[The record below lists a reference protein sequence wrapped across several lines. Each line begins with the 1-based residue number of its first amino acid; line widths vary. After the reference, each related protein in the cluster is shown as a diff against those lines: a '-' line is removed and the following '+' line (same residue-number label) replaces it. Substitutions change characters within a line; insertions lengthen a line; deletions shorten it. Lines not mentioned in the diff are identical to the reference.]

1 MDFQPTAEER
11 QIQRAAERL
20 AENEF
25 ASDAFTWEDEF
36 PHENAETLAE
46 QGLLGIALP
55 TEYGGGGGSVVEVLL
70 AQEAVGRI
78 CPDTAHILSRS
89 SMGAPRAIGALGS
102 DSLKERFLP
111 RVCAG
116 DLVMSVA
123 ISESEAGSDAGAMT
137 TSATVDGDTVTLNG
151 RKLWVTKADVAGAFL
166 VYARFDDGDIG
177 AVVVEEDAPG
187 FSLGA
192 ATENMAGHDQYE
204 LVFDDCEVPEENVL
218 VYGGGESFKQLLVE
232 FNVERCHNAMMCV
245 ACGLNAFDKAREHA
259 ATREQFGQPIGEF
272 QGIGWKFAEMATQ
285 LESARLLIYRAASN
299 AVDGSPSRLETSMAK
314 VAANEAGEFAVDEA
328 LQIHGAMGYNKES
341 PIEYLYRWVRGWS
354 IAGGTV
360 EIQRDTIAEQL
371 RKHGLD

>member
-11 QIQRAAERL
+11 LIQRAAQRL

-25 ASDAFTWEDEF
+25 AADAFTWEDEF
-36 PHENAETLAE
+36 PHENVETLAE

-55 TEYGGGGGSVVEVLL
+55 AAYGGGGGSVVEVLL
-70 AQEAVGRI
+70 AQEAVGRV
-78 CPDTAHILSRS
+78 CPDTAHVLSRS
-89 SMGAPRAIGALGS
+89 SMGAPRAIAALGS

-123 ISESEAGSDAGAMT
+123 ISETEAGSDAGAMT
-137 TSATVDGDTVTLNG
+137 TSATVDGDTVRIDG
-151 RKLWVTKADVAGAFL
+151 RKLWVTKADVARAFL
-166 VYARFDDGDIG
+166 VYARFDDGNVG
-177 AVVVEEDAPG
+177 AVVVEADAPG
-187 FSLGA
+187 FSLGT

-272 QGIGWKFAEMATQ
+272 QGIGWKFAEMATR

-299 AVDGSPSRLETSMAK
+299 AADGSPSRLETSMAK

-328 LQIHGAMGYNKES
+328 LQIHGAMGYSKES
-341 PIEYLYRWVRGWS
+341 PIEYLYRWVRGWR
-354 IAGGTV
+354 IAGGTA

>member
-11 QIQRAAERL
+11 LIQRAAERL

-25 ASDAFTWEDEF
+25 AADAFTWEDEF
-36 PHENAETLAE
+36 PRENVETLAE

-55 TEYGGGGGSVVEVLL
+55 AAYGGGGGSVVEVLL
-70 AQEAVGRI
+70 AQEAVGRV
-78 CPDTAHILSRS
+78 CPDTAHVLSRS
-89 SMGAPRAIGALGS
+89 SMGAPRAIAALGS

-123 ISESEAGSDAGAMT
+123 ISETEAGSDAGAMT
-137 TSATVDGDTVTLNG
+137 TSATVDGDTVRIDG
-151 RKLWVTKADVAGAFL
+151 RKLWVTKADVARAFL
-166 VYARFDDGDIG
+166 VYARFDDGNVG
-177 AVVVEEDAPG
+177 AVVVEADAPG

-272 QGIGWKFAEMATQ
+272 QGIGWKFAEMATR

-299 AVDGSPSRLETSMAK
+299 AADGSPSRLETSMAK

-328 LQIHGAMGYNKES
+328 LQIHGAMGYSKES
-341 PIEYLYRWVRGWS
+341 PIEYLYRWVRGWR
-354 IAGGTV
+354 IAGGTA